1 MATTSEKSAIL
12 LHTNTAG
19 MRKNATCLPLLATQV
34 MRAACRQNN
43 SAKGTGV
50 NDKGWRDS
58 EKCRD
63 AEKRI
68 RRDERKA
75 RTELGRRVYPWPHG
89 GTRDLFSWALHPIIG
104 LSPSDSIYF
113 TCDLLPAIALAQVA
127 KVVLHTIVLFG
138 TFAIVEAI

>member
-19 MRKNATCLPLLATQV
+19 MRKNATCSPLLATQA
-34 MRAACRQNN
+34 MQAACRQNN

-50 NDKGWRDS
+50 NDKGCRDS

-89 GTRDLFSWALHPIIG
+89 GTRDLLGGHCT
-104 LSPSDSIYF
+104 LYE
-113 TCDLLPAIALAQVA
+113 LIALRQLLLCLLLAACYSFSAGRQSCA
-127 KVVLHTIVLFG
+127 SHDRALRH
-138 TFAIVEAI
+138 ACHC

>member
-1 MATTSEKSAIL
+1 MTRTGEI
-12 LHTNTAG
+12 
-19 MRKNATCLPLLATQV
+19 
-34 MRAACRQNN
+34 
-43 SAKGTGV
+43 AKKV
-50 NDKGWRDS
+50 EIK
-58 EKCRD
+58 
-63 AEKRI
+63 KRI
-68 RRDERKA
+68 RQDEKKA
-75 RTELGRRVYPWPHG
+75 QTEPERRVYPWPHG

>member
-89 GTRDLFSWALHPIIG
+89 GTRDLFSWALHPIVTITLPLVYQLLQLTLISA
-104 LSPSDSIYF
+104 LSYKSQHPR
-113 TCDLLPAIALAQVA
+113 PA
-127 KVVLHTIVLFG
+127 TI
-138 TFAIVEAI
+138 